1 MGYSMRPRQKLTL
14 GAWCGAL
21 RVLAPAVPHRAW
33 PVALSRR
40 SLALARHK
48 GTHLLGRLSKGHV
61 VFLLRDKS
69 RSQWR
74 NYMQSANNPG
84 QCLKGSGLEGD
95 GRAADSRHW

>member
-1 MGYSMRPRQKLTL
+1 MGYKMRPRQGLTL
-14 GAWCGAL
+14 GAWYRAL
-21 RVLAPAVPHRAW
+21 RVMAPDVLHRAW
-33 PVALSRR
+33 PVALSRK

-74 NYMQSANNPG
+74 NSIQPANSPR
-84 QCLKGSGLEGD
+84 SVAEEHGLEGY
-95 GRAADSRHW
+95 GRATTPGPS